1 MAELEAAEAE
11 QELDEIYKNTDDPET
26 KSAIQTVR
34 ESINNPDIEG
44 REVDELL
51 TRQLSAVA
59 EQAKQAE
66 AQSLSPEV
74 RGPPPK
80 GPMISTLKSLLKYL
94 VGVNVLYRGGM
105 HIKNVLKVL
114 KILMGAAKS
123 IITYNTALPAA
134 AGTAGTAGT
143 AAGTAGTAGTAA
155 GTAAAGTAVTS
166 QSSFVFSL
174 YGALS
179 SLSITGQVAIGV
191 VASLLGVTSY
201 SVFNA
206 LKEAYARRS
215 KKFIVDIEAGQM
227 NIRKD
232 AAALALSEIAAA
244 AENETKTAAIIQD
257 NILRPLYMAKTQLEL
272 HNMGKFFSNV
282 TTAVNNVF
290 ELMGSVN
297 KAGELLVTVVNL
309 PGNIG
314 DQVLTLPGD
323 MYKIYQLSEQIKD
336 TDDEEEEKELLS
348 KFTEQLESLE
358 PKIAMASTFM
368 PAYMLTTAP
377 LGGLAAAAVG
387 RKVTYRTLP
396 LVAALGDVA
405 KSKIYELDKK
415 KLDEF
420 KKGIINLN
428 DVAGKA
434 RYLEKSK
441 QRKKAINSVKKLT
454 TGMGEAVAE
463 AVGIKPNGNEDED
476 EEMAGDENGNED
488 EEMAGDEN
496 GNEDEDE
503 DEEVLMKKR
512 DENED
517 EEVVMAGD
525 ENKAMNMV
533 VEGYGSG
540 AVDEEGGDVGGGKYK
555 KRRTKSR
562 RILRKK
568 STKRRKST
576 RRNPRKSTKR
586 KSRKTTVRR
595 KSKKL
600 SRKSK
605 RLSRKLKK

>member
-1 MAELEAAEAE
+1 
-11 QELDEIYKNTDDPET
+11 
-26 KSAIQTVR
+26 
-34 ESINNPDIEG
+34 G

-134 AGTAGTAGT
+134 AGT

-290 ELMGSVN
+290 E
-297 KAGELLVTVVNL
+297 
-309 PGNIG
+309 
-314 DQVLTLPGD
+314 
-323 MYKIYQLSEQIKD
+323 
-336 TDDEEEEKELLS
+336 
-348 KFTEQLESLE
+348 
-358 PKIAMASTFM
+358 
-368 PAYMLTTAP
+368 
-377 LGGLAAAAVG
+377 
-387 RKVTYRTLP
+387 
-396 LVAALGDVA
+396 
-405 KSKIYELDKK
+405 
-415 KLDEF
+415 
-420 KKGIINLN
+420 
-428 DVAGKA
+428 
-434 RYLEKSK
+434 
-441 QRKKAINSVKKLT
+441 
-454 TGMGEAVAE
+454 
-463 AVGIKPNGNEDED
+463 
-476 EEMAGDENGNED
+476 
-488 EEMAGDEN
+488 
-496 GNEDEDE
+496 
-503 DEEVLMKKR
+503 
-512 DENED
+512 
-517 EEVVMAGD
+517 
-525 ENKAMNMV
+525 
-533 VEGYGSG
+533 
-540 AVDEEGGDVGGGKYK
+540 
-555 KRRTKSR
+555 
-562 RILRKK
+562 
-568 STKRRKST
+568 
-576 RRNPRKSTKR
+576 
-586 KSRKTTVRR
+586 
-595 KSKKL
+595 
-600 SRKSK
+600 
-605 RLSRKLKK
+605 